1 MAIPYRS
8 ALVPAERSEYS
19 QPDTALTKTD
29 LSYYYDGL
37 TPQELK
43 EALHKLLNLGLNAQ
57 RAHYAD
63 WLRLAADGDVPPG
76 GHFASVIAA

>member
-1 MAIPYRS
+1 MAIPFR
-8 ALVPAERSEYS
+8 ANLVPSERSEYS

-37 TPQELK
+37 TPEELK
-43 EALHKLLNLGLNAQ
+43 EALRKLLSLGLNAQ
-57 RAHYAD
+57 RAYYED

-76 GHFASVIAA
+76 QHAASAVAA